1 LLISCEYLKY
11 PDKLCQLLFQD
22 LNKPGPDGRN
32 ALHFVAS
39 RGMVQ
44 QIKDLRDE
52 GVNPLLDNQKES
64 PLDLALENKNDEVVK
79 ILKKYNIDLA
89 LQLCSIHNDCEKIK
103 ELLEMGANPKFK
115 NKWGGERNAF
125 QIATKYGN
133 TKIFELLVEKR
144 GGS

>member
-1 LLISCEYLKY
+1 
-11 PDKLCQLLFQD
+11 
-22 LNKPGPDGRN
+22 
-32 ALHFVAS
+32 
-39 RGMVQ
+39 MVQ